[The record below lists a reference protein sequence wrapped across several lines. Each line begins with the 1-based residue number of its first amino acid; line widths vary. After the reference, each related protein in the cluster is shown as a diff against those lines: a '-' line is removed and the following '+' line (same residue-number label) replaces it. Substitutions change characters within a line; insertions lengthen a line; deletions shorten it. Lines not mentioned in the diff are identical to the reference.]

1 MNNRRMVIALVTALA
16 ISGACTLM
24 IGSRLG
30 KKTAPVTVA
39 KVTYIIAA
47 KPIAAGEVIQ
57 AASLKQVAW
66 PQSIPLQ
73 GGFQNMAS
81 VTGRAALYPVAAGE
95 PVLSTDLAEPG
106 SGLGIATRIP
116 EGMRAVAL
124 RTNDVVAVG
133 GFIYPGSHVDVLVT
147 YGVTNG
153 SIPVTAVVLQDVA
166 VLATGQKTEP
176 DPKGKPTNVDIVT
189 LLLTPAQA
197 ERAVLASEKGAIHFV
212 LRNGA
217 DQQQV
222 KTPPINLAQ
231 LAGMPG
237 SGTDSQ
243 RGNRLHDQTR
253 NPKRAPYTVETILGN
268 RTETTSF

>member
-1 MNNRRMVIALVTALA
+1 M
-16 ISGACTLM
+16 S
-24 IGSRLG
+24 
-30 KKTAPVTVA
+30 KKPTVA
-39 KVTYIIAA
+39 PISQVTYIVAA

-66 PQSIPLQ
+66 PKNIPLQ
-73 GGFQNMAS
+73 GGFQSMAG

-95 PVLSTDLAEPG
+95 PLLSADLATPG

-147 YGVTNG
+147 FGITNH
-153 SIPVTAVVLQDVA
+153 SVPVTAVVLQDVE

-176 DPKGKPTNVDIVT
+176 DPKGKPTSVDIVT
-189 LLLTPAQA
+189 LLLTPEQA
-197 ERAVLASEKGAIHFV
+197 ERAVLASEKGAIHIV

-222 KTPPINLAQ
+222 NTPPISLDELASMPATGVP
-231 LAGMPG
+231 AGHAPG
-237 SGTDSQ
+237 
-243 RGNRLHDQTR
+243 RRIHPP
-253 NPKRAPYTVETILGN
+253 PKRYTVVTILGN
-268 RTETTSF
+268 HTETSSF

>member
-1 MNNRRMVIALVTALA
+1 MNNRRMMIALVAALA
-16 ISGACTLM
+16 ISGACTLL
-24 IGSRLG
+24 IGRHISR
-30 KKTAPVTVA
+30 KPRATAIPQ
-39 KVTYIIAA
+39 VTYVIAA

-66 PQSIPLQ
+66 PKSIPLQ
-73 GGFQNMAS
+73 GGFQNAAS

-95 PVLSTDLAEPG
+95 PLLSADLATPG

-147 YGVTNG
+147 LGVTNN
-153 SIPVTAVVLQDVA
+153 SVPVTEVVLEDVQ

-176 DPKGKPTNVDIVT
+176 DPKGKPTSVDIVT
-189 LLLTPAQA
+189 LLLTPEQA
-197 ERAVLASEKGAIHFV
+197 ERAVLASEKGAIHIV

-222 KTPPINLAQ
+222 NTPPINLDE
-231 LAGMPG
+231 LAAMPAMA
-237 SGTDSQ
+237 SQ
-243 RGNRLHDQTR
+243 PGHAAARHISPK
-253 NPKRAPYTVETILGN
+253 PKRYTVVTILGN
-268 RTETTSF
+268 HTETSSF

>member
-1 MNNRRMVIALVTALA
+1 MNNRRMLIALLAALV
-16 ISGACTLM
+16 ISGACTLL
-24 IGSRLG
+24 IGRHIGRKPTS
-30 KKTAPVTVA
+30 APIPQ
-39 KVTYIIAA
+39 VTYIVAA

-57 AASLKQVAW
+57 AASLKPVAW
-66 PQSIPLQ
+66 PKNIPLE
-73 GGFQNMAS
+73 GGFQNAAT

-95 PVLSTDLAEPG
+95 PLLSADLATPG

-147 YGVTNG
+147 FGVTNN
-153 SIPVTAVVLQDVA
+153 SVPVTAVVLQDVQ

-176 DPKGKPTNVDIVT
+176 DPKGKPTSVDIVT
-189 LLLTPAQA
+189 LLLTPEQA
-197 ERAVLASEKGAIHFV
+197 ERAVLASEKGAIHIV

-222 KTPPINLAQ
+222 DTPPINLEE
-231 LAGMPG
+231 LAAMPATG
-237 SGTDSQ
+237 VHAGRAASRRMPPQ
-243 RGNRLHDQTR
+243 
-253 NPKRAPYTVETILGN
+253 PKRYTVVTILGN
-268 RTETTSF
+268 HTETSSF